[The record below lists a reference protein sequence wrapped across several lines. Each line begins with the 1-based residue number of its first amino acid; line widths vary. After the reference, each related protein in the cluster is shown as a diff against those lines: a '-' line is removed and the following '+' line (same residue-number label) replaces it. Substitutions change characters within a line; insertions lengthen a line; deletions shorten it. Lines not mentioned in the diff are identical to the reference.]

1 MSTEPDEEALSWA
14 GDSQLDLP
22 PRAGAASGDE
32 SDEVAEDATQGSDAR
47 PVTGSVLLVVYGI
60 IGGIY
65 LLYTVGWVIAIT
77 RDPFS
82 MATLFAEIMSQF
94 GEFLAIAAPAVWMA
108 TTFLLTRGRS
118 TVTRLGWLL
127 AGVVLLVPVPLVLG
141 GF

>member
-1 MSTEPDEEALSWA
+1 MSTDPDEEALSWA
-14 GDSQLDLP
+14 GDSQRDLP
-22 PRAGAASGDE
+22 PRVRATSEDD
-32 SDEVAEDATQGSDAR
+32 SDEAADDATDSPDDR
-47 PVTGSVLLVVYGI
+47 PTTGSVLLVGYGI

-77 RDPFS
+77 RDPFT

-108 TTFLLTRGRS
+108 STFLLTRGRS

>member
-1 MSTEPDEEALSWA
+1 MSTDPDEEALSWA

-22 PRAGAASGDE
+22 PRAGAASDE
-32 SDEVAEDATQGSDAR
+32 DSDQAGADAAEPTDAR
-47 PVTGSVLLVVYGI
+47 SATGSVLLVLYGI

-108 TTFLLTRGRS
+108 ATFWLTRGRS
-118 TVTRLGWLL
+118 TVTRVGWLL
-127 AGVVLLVPVPLVLG
+127 AGVLLLVPVPLVLG